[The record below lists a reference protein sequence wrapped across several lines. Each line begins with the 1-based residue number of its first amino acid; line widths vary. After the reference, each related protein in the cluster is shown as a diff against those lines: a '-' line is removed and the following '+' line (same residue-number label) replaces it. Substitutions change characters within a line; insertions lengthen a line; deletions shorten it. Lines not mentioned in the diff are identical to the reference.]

1 MYIIINTYIHI
12 CYNMSMTKLH
22 EIEILNS
29 LLDDYSFWIRVD
41 ESDHHDASRTSAVEE
56 IRAKI
61 ITHANRLIA
70 LRTRDL

>member
-1 MYIIINTYIHI
+1 
-12 CYNMSMTKLH
+12 MSMTKRH

-29 LLDDYSFWIRVD
+29 LLDDYRGAVNHQD
-41 ESDHHDASRTSAVEE
+41 DLGVEE